1 MFNLLFLYR
10 YTTNYVI
17 FDDNNLYNKFIIQT
31 PMKIH
36 INDTD
41 LELHYSMRMYIIY
54 ENIMGK
60 ALSFDNSNS
69 YTSLVVL
76 FYSAIVSTIQKN
88 KLNLII
94 NYDDFMDWIDEH
106 PSSLQEFSEW
116 FAKNISAND
125 ELRDITKEEV
135 ETDKELGN

>member
-1 MFNLLFLYR
+1 
-10 YTTNYVI
+10 
-17 FDDNNLYNKFIIQT
+17 
-31 PMKIH
+31 MKIH